1 MAAFETVFDGD
12 TRDQLVAS
20 LFLVCGDRAIAEELA
35 QDALAKAWAS
45 WARISKFRSPKAW
58 VWRCSFNA
66 AASAGR
72 RRSAEMRA
80 YRRSYEPADSGPDPA
95 VTIALRRCIEEL
107 SERQRAAIVCR
118 YYSDLSIRET
128 AKVLGC
134 REGTVKALTSQAI
147 NRLRSMDL
155 VEGTMRRTELGPPA
169 PNAATHEGASDDT
182 EIAGTATAESAV
194 ELTGRKVVQRA
205 RR

>member
-1 MAAFETVFDGD
+1 MAAFEIVFDGE
-12 TRDQLVAS
+12 TRDRLVGS
-20 LFLVCGDRAIAEELA
+20 LVLVCGDRAIAEELA
-35 QDALAKAWAS
+35 QDALAKGWAH

-58 VWRCSFNA
+58 VWRCAFNA
-66 AASAGR
+66 AASSGR
-72 RRSAEMRA
+72 RRSAELRA
-80 YRRSYEPADSGPDPA
+80 YQRSYQPVDHGPDPA
-95 VTIALRRCIEEL
+95 LTIALRRCIDDL

-147 NRLRSMDL
+147 DRLRSMDL
-155 VEGTMRRTELGPPA
+155 VEQTTRRTDLRSTPSQ
-169 PNAATHEGASDDT
+169 AADDHARDDT
-182 EIAGTATAESAV
+182 VIAGEPATDDSAG
-194 ELTGRKVVQRA
+194 LAARKVVQRA